1 MVRQD
6 FRRKLQL
13 YTIYYIWSIMVVFEL
28 EGVTFAFVN
37 LSTQYQFM
45 ASFVLVVVREVDR
58 NIRAI
63 LVKKVVGEENE
74 SASALIA
81 ITIGGTYAFYIAIRL
96 VGAEQDTVCCF
107 VVLDTVHH
115 LSMMYE
121 IIKEDK
127 KVANDIIA
135 HNNLAK
141 ATIAVKLLLAE
152 LIEGITP
159 MVYGICV
166 AIAYY
171 GPNSRILGNIGC
183 SYWSYKKIEDI
194 SILFGTMLLLFSVD
208 ILSVL
213 INSVCL
219 RKIANMNMIQNFYQV
234 LRKYWFY
241 MAIKLAY
248 YMSSMFVTL
257 DINFGSD
264 GTGEFKWITQQGWL
278 ELVSNSTDLTY
289 DEKAKLLNN

>member
-1 MVRQD
+1 M
-6 FRRKLQL
+6 
-13 YTIYYIWSIMVVFEL
+13 
-28 EGVTFAFVN
+28 
-37 LSTQYQFM
+37 
-45 ASFVLVVVREVDR
+45 
-58 NIRAI
+58 
-63 LVKKVVGEENE
+63 
-74 SASALIA
+74 
-81 ITIGGTYAFYIAIRL
+81 
-96 VGAEQDTVCCF
+96 
-107 VVLDTVHH
+107 
-115 LSMMYE
+115 
-121 IIKEDK
+121 
-127 KVANDIIA
+127 
-135 HNNLAK
+135 LAK

-219 RKIANMNMIQNFYQV
+219 RKMANMNMIQNFYQV

-278 ELVSNSTDLTY
+278 ELVSNTTDLTY